1 MSVKTLNSAQT
12 MVLPATIS
20 QARTYSVAPSPG
32 YLPAEQ
38 AYPSAAQM
46 DLFLEAENPLG
57 CIRGVMW
64 VMAFNLA
71 VCLFGAA
78 IWECVKLLK

>member
-12 MVLPATIS
+12 MVLPASIS
-20 QARTYSVAPSPG
+20 HARTYSVAPSP
-32 YLPAEQ
+32 
-38 AYPSAAQM
+38 AYIPNERPCPSAEEI
-46 DLFLEAENPLG
+46 DSFLEAENPLG

-71 VCLFGAA
+71 VFLVGLT
-78 IWECVKLLK
+78 IWQCVKFLK